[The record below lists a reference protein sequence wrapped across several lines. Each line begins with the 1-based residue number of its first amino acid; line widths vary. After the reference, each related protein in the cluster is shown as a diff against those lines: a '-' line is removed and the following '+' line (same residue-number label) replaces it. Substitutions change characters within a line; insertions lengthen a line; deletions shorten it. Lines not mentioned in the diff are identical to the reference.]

1 MHWPEGD
8 IISLYWLVM
17 PPLFRFCSTVATLSL
32 AVLAMVGVPAA
43 LAGEAV
49 QQSWIRVNQVGYLP
63 VDPKI
68 AVLSSTVS
76 LQGVYAVGDHSA
88 DLGPDQ
94 GPWGPFAHN
103 YRLDFS
109 SVCEPGRYRIR
120 FGAVESPEFI
130 IGDDAYDDVPEALL
144 EFMRLQRCG
153 ENPITGKKCHQQD
166 GFDTTTNEMV
176 DLVGGWHDAGDRL
189 KHMITTS
196 YCVAALFLADA
207 LDEARHGAALV
218 KKLHPAPDVLYV
230 QIGDDRDHMPPNTL
244 WHDDKSDY
252 GRGPGG
258 PRAAWRATGRP
269 EGPKYKNRSNGLANL
284 AGRSA
289 AAMALAGDLETAR
302 SLYDLAQAKPGV
314 AMSVPVRAP
323 YYYEE
328 SSYFDDLEWAAT
340 ELFIATGE
348 QRYRDD
354 AVRYADLAGDNTW
367 MGADTHGHYEFF
379 PYVNLAHWRLHSH
392 VDAET
397 QQRLAASYR
406 AGLERIRKRAE
417 RNPYRLGT
425 PLVWCSTNDV
435 VALATQACLYEQMTG
450 DTQFRQLATEA
461 RDWIFGRNPWGV
473 SLVIG
478 VPKTGR
484 HASRPH
490 HLFHKL
496 AGHLPVGGLVDGP
509 VSKEIND
516 GLRFDAFSDPE
527 LERFQSAVA
536 VYHDQYADF
545 STNEPIIDGTVSLLL
560 MLHLWEP
567 PVKVV
572 REPQGAIIRGDPAR
586 KRIAL
591 VFTGDLYAESAE
603 PILDELERR
612 GIDAGF
618 FLTGNFLRNERF
630 RPAINRLIA
639 AGHYLGPHSD
649 RHLLYCDWDDRDKSL
664 ITQQEFAGDLQANLA
679 AIRAAGGLSMGER
692 PLFIPPY
699 ERYNREQA
707 RWCEELG
714 VTLVNFTPGTGS
726 NRDYAIEGDRAFVP
740 SKALRDDILAHERRA
755 EHGLNGFI
763 LLLHVGSNRKDPFHT
778 QIGSLCDE
786 LDSRGYDFVRI
797 DRLLR
802 GDARGNHSGRATGSV
817 SGP

>member
-1 MHWPEGD
+1 MSK
-8 IISLYWLVM
+8 IVK
-17 PPLFRFCSTVATLSL
+17 FRRTVAALGLSFL
-32 AVLAMVGVPAA
+32 ATVAA
-43 LAGEAV
+43 SAAQIDEAV
-49 QQSWIRVNQVGYLP
+49 SQSWIRVNQVGYLP
-63 VDPKI
+63 GDSKVAI
-68 AVLSSTVS
+68 LSSDVS
-76 LQGVYAVGDHSA
+76 LQGDFTIGGYTA
-88 DLGPDQ
+88 DIGPDQ

-109 SVCEPGRYRIR
+109 SVREQGRFRIR
-120 FGAVESPEFI
+120 FGGVESPEFAI
-130 IGDDAYDDVPEALL
+130 ADDAYDKVPGALL

-153 ENPITGKKCHQQD
+153 ENPITGEKCHQQD
-166 GFDTTTNEMV
+166 GFDTTTNELV

-207 LDEARHGAALV
+207 IEEARHGAALV

-258 PRAAWRATGRP
+258 PRAAWRATGSP
-269 EGPKYKNRSNGLANL
+269 EGPKYQNASTGLANL

-289 AAMALAGDLETAR
+289 AAMVLAGDLDAAR
-302 SLYDLAQAKPGV
+302 SLYALAQAKPGV
-314 AMSVPVRAP
+314 AMSVPVRAR
-323 YYYEE
+323 YYYGE
-328 SSYFDDLEWAAT
+328 SSYFDDLEWAAV

-348 QRYRDD
+348 RRYLDD
-354 AVRYADLAGDNTW
+354 AVRYADLAGDNAW
-367 MGADTHGHYEFF
+367 MGTERHGHYEFF
-379 PYVNLAHWRLHSH
+379 PYVNLAHWRLHPH
-392 VDAET
+392 VDAEA
-397 QQRLAASYR
+397 QQRLAAYYR
-406 AGLERIRKRAE
+406 AGLQRIRERAD

-450 DTQFRQLATEA
+450 DTRFRQLATEA

-478 VPKTGR
+478 VPETGR

-496 AGHLPVGGLVDGP
+496 ANHLPIGGLVDGP
-509 VSKEIND
+509 VTKEIND
-516 GLRFDAFSDPE
+516 GLRFDAFEDPE
-527 LERFQSAVA
+527 LEHFQSEVA

-560 MLHLWEP
+560 LLHLWES
-567 PVKVV
+567 PVKVI
-572 REPQGAIIRGDPAR
+572 REPQGAIIRGDPGR

-591 VFTGDLYAESAE
+591 VFTGDLYAESAD
-603 PILDELERR
+603 PILDELGRR
-612 GIDAGF
+612 GIHAGF

-630 RPAINRLIA
+630 RPAIDRLIA
-639 AGHYLGPHSD
+639 EGHYLGPHSD
-649 RHLLYCDWDDRDKSL
+649 RHLLYCDWADRDKSL
-664 ITQQEFAGDLQANLA
+664 ITREEFAADLRANLA
-679 AIRAAGGLSMGER
+679 AIHEFGGLAMGEQ

-707 RWCEELG
+707 GWCKELG

-726 NRDYAIEGDRAFVP
+726 NRDYAAEGERAFVP
-740 SKALRDDILAHERRA
+740 STTLREDILAHERRA

-778 QIGSLCDE
+778 QFGSLCEE
-786 LDSRGYDFVRI
+786 LTARGYEFVRI

-802 GDARGNHSGRATGSV
+802 GDQTGNGDHPAA
-817 SGP
+817 GP